1 MAGQRVVAA
10 VAVALGVCL
19 LQLPAASRGQ
29 LQVGFYNTSCPNAET
44 LVRQAVTNA
53 FANDSGIAAGLIRL
67 HFHDC
72 FVRSAQSDPPTV
84 GHPGHIGSAPSQTQ
98 PEPQL

>member
-72 FVRSAQSDPPTV
+72 FVRVCFLFFLFSF
-84 GHPGHIGSAPSQTQ
+84 PS
-98 PEPQL
+98 LVLVFYSN